1 MADARGTYW
10 PGSVPNKRVPGYG
23 SCGPALP
30 KSAPVP
36 AVQSPAVSSGPACER
51 STVPLAPEMLI
62 EVVLVEFTWMERC
75 GPPQIWIVFEPFLL
89 KAPEAVGC
97 STRIGTG

>member
-1 MADARGTYW
+1 M
-10 PGSVPNKRVPGYG
+10 VPGYG
-23 SCGPALP
+23 FWLPALP

-36 AVQSPAVSSGPACER
+36 VVQSPAVSSGPAWER

-62 EVVLVEFTWMERC
+62 EVVLVEFTWIDRC
-75 GPPQIWIVFEPFLL
+75 GPPQIWIVFVPFLL

-97 STRIGTG
+97 STKIGTG